1 MAGQAVGVI
10 EATEMQNVPRASR
23 SGVVKAAR
31 FGSGAVVDGDA
42 LTIEFEP
49 AEAAAAADAA

>member
-1 MAGQAVGVI
+1 MTQSVL
-10 EATEMQNVPRASR
+10 RASR
-23 SGVVKAAR
+23 SGVVKAVH

-42 LTIEFEP
+42 LIIEFEP

>member
-1 MAGQAVGVI
+1 M
-10 EATEMQNVPRASR
+10 MQSVLRASR